1 MGERILN
8 SFISAIFGG
17 LAAVATIWYLGVP
30 ESAAPTP
37 GETENVGGMEST
49 DGAPRH
55 GKFDE
60 LETAR
65 LKVTDCVM
73 VCDAESGEPMIELRA
88 GSILAKRKIV
98 ADSFG
103 GNLITGR
110 KVQITP
116 GDPSRDDSPIFS
128 ELATNDEGG
137 AYFALLSPKGTHSVN
152 MGFDKKETGFIIS
165 QNNQDSAMVAQAILP
180 LPNKNDRPDELLSQ
194 GANNASNAEAANN
207 AANGA
212 FPLPSAATPPP
223 AMIPASAPENAAS
236 ATLVPVGPASGA
248 VAGASSL
255 SSIGQSAPQ
264 SMPQTVPSEQPRQ
277 GVSITEN
284 GPGTPRGLF

>member
-17 LAAVATIWYLGVP
+17 LAATATVWYLGAPGSNTPAPDDVENAERL
-30 ESAAPTP
+30 ESA
-37 GETENVGGMEST
+37 
-49 DGAPRH
+49 DDAPRH

-73 VCDAESGEPMIELRA
+73 VCDTETGEPMIELRA
-88 GSILAKRKIV
+88 GSILAKKKIV

-110 KVQITP
+110 KMQITP

-128 ELATNDEGG
+128 ELATNEEGG

-194 GANNASNAEAANN
+194 ETDNKLNSNTPGSTP
-207 AANGA
+207 NGA
-212 FPLPSAATPPP
+212 FPLPSAGTPPP
-223 AMIPASAPENAAS
+223 AMIPASNPENAVSQA
-236 ATLVPVGPASGA
+236 LVPIGPASGGA
-248 VAGASSL
+248 PGASNL
-255 SSIGQSAPQ
+255 SPLGPSVPQAGQA
-264 SMPQTVPSEQPRQ
+264 EQPRQ